1 MRTGLC
7 LLVAV
12 LLASPA
18 SAQTASLPIE
28 RHEAQ
33 SLSKEALAQ
42 LVFGAAAD
50 GVVASRADAVYMGDT
65 IAQVTFLLRPR
76 PAVDDYLVHYAG
88 ACSIRRI
95 RVDLDM
101 ADGGRTVEDLT
112 TDTAWAVLGPMSVI
126 EPRFDF
132 VAGQED
138 PEATARAAACEGWSD
153 FQNIV
158 EAPNA
163 SSLRLATDALSAL
176 PALLDG
182 NAARVTCDDAAPC
195 DETHRAALRTGRL
208 TDVGPCD
215 DPEFLESLGVR
226 QEQTCV
232 TLVLLLPGGGA
243 FQYDTLNVTAA
254 GEWDISQRF
263 VPSRVWMGVGTTIV
277 D

>member
-7 LLVAV
+7 LLLAV
-12 LLASPA
+12 FLASPA

-28 RHEAQ
+28 RREAQ

-42 LVFGAAAD
+42 LILGAAAD
-50 GVVASRADAVYMGDT
+50 SVVAARADAVYMGDT

-76 PAVDDYLVHYAG
+76 PAVDDFIVQYAG
-88 ACSIRRI
+88 ACSIRRM

-101 ADGGRTVEDLT
+101 AHGGRTVDDLT

-126 EPRFDF
+126 EPRFDLI
-132 VAGQED
+132 AGEND
-138 PEATARAAACEGWSD
+138 PEAAARAAACEEWSD
-153 FQNIV
+153 FQNLV

-163 SSLRLATDALSAL
+163 SSLMLATDALSAL
-176 PALLDG
+176 PALLDS
-182 NAARVTCDDAAPC
+182 NAALVTCDDAAPC
-195 DETHRAALRTGRL
+195 DETHRTALRTGRL

-215 DPEFLESLGVR
+215 DLEFLASLGVR

-232 TLVLLLPGGGA
+232 NLVLLLPGGGA

-254 GEWDISQRF
+254 GDWAIRQRF
-263 VPSRVWMGVGTTIV
+263 VPSRVWMGVGVTIV